1 MRIRPI
7 HHTFGPHISRRY
19 ALQTDALLL
28 TPWRWKHTENTEAL
42 RRDVQKIWGGSVHL
56 FASGREGLLALLRS
70 LQFEQGAE
78 IIIQGY
84 TCVALPNAIHT
95 TGYTPVYADI
105 DKETLNI
112 DPTAVQGRIT
122 NRTRAIIC
130 QHTFGIPA
138 DTNRLKE
145 ICNQHNLIL
154 IEDCAHIVPDAS
166 GPSTIGQKAD
176 YLLLSFGRDK
186 ALSGIAGGAIVARS
200 KAAED
205 ALTNEEEEAVP
216 LKNTAILR
224 LLLYAPVYHKTRL
237 LYGLLSIGKALL
249 LLCSKV
255 GLLVPVLSK
264 QEKSGMMSPILHRM
278 PEPCAALAHQQ
289 LQELEKIND
298 HRRTLTKH
306 IMKEVEK
313 RGWTMPQGIE
323 ASLPLQ
329 KFPLLVENP
338 DGVRKKLKKQN
349 IYLDDGWTGAV
360 VCPRTVD
367 LEATNYIAGSCPH
380 AELIARS
387 ILSVPTHPTMTQKQ
401 TKALLHA
408 LSSLLG

>member
-19 ALQTDALLL
+19 ALQTDALLF
-28 TPWRWKHTENTEAL
+28 TPWRWKHTENSEAL
-42 RRDVQKIWGGSVHL
+42 RSNLQQALEGSVHL

-70 LQFEQGAE
+70 LQFEHGAE

-154 IEDCAHIVPDAS
+154 IEDCAHVLPDKS
-166 GPSTIGQKAD
+166 GPDTLGKEAD

-186 ALSGIAGGAIVARS
+186 ALSGIAGGAIVARK

-205 ALTNEEEEAVP
+205 ALTNEEKEALP
-216 LKNTAILR
+216 LSKTTILR
-224 LLLYAPVYHKTRL
+224 LLLYAPVYHKTRFI
-237 LYGLLSIGKALL
+237 YGLLGIGKAFL
-249 LLCSKV
+249 LLCSKL
-255 GLLVPVLSK
+255 GFLVPVLSQ
-264 QEKSGMMSPILHRM
+264 QEKKGVMSPILHRM
-278 PEPCAALAHQQ
+278 PEPCATLAHKQ
-289 LQELEKIND
+289 LQELDKINN
-298 HRRTLTKH
+298 HRRMLTKY
-306 IMKEVEK
+306 IMEEAEK
-313 RGWTMPQGIE
+313 RGWTVPQGID
-323 ASLPLQ
+323 ATLPLQ

-380 AELIARS
+380 AEQIARS
-387 ILSVPTHPTMTQKQ
+387 ILSIPTHPTMTQKQ
-401 TKALLHA
+401 TKALLQA